1 MTKELKDGNIYLR
14 FADEDFHF
22 KGERLPGGAQAA
34 IGAIKLIGHVSHHPN
49 GWSYD
54 LKTRIWVMRR
64 TPANERMVKEI
75 EEFYLTKV
83 QAA

>member
-1 MTKELKDGNIYLR
+1 MTKEMRDGNIYLQ

-22 KGERLPGGAQAA
+22 KGAKLPGGAQAA
-34 IGAIKLIGHVSHHPN
+34 IGAIKLIGHVSHYPN

-54 LKTRIWVMRR
+54 LKTRIWVMRM
-64 TPANERMVKEI
+64 TPANMRMVNQI
-75 EEFYLTKV
+75 AEFYLTKV